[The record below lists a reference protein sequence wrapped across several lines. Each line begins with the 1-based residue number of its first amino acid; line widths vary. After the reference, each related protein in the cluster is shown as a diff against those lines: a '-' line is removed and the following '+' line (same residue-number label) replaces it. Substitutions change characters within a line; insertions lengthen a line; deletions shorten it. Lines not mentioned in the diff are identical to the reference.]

1 MTSTAIARTLALI
14 LALTPALT
22 LAGGASA
29 QPPQEKPKQEDVQKA
44 GKKDDTLD
52 KAGKIASQPV
62 RDVGLDK
69 DEIPPVLL
77 KAVDNPYAAPPSRS
91 CKGLKASLAELNGV
105 LGDDFTIGAKA
116 NENRTGKIAE
126 AVGRTIVNSLIPF
139 RGLVREISGAAPA
152 ERRLQAA
159 VTAGIARRGY
169 LRGLAASRGCKVV
182 S

>member
-1 MTSTAIARTLALI
+1 MKIFAIAII
-14 LALTPALT
+14 LAGLSPCVALAQEQDKTQAPPA
-22 LAGGASA
+22 
-29 QPPQEKPKQEDVQKA
+29 ER
-44 GKKDDTLD
+44 KDDTLD
-52 KAGKIASQPV
+52 KAGKIATQPA

-77 KAVDNPYAAPPSRS
+77 KAVENPYASPPSRT
-91 CKGLKASLAELNGV
+91 CKGLKASLGELNAV
-105 LGDDFTIGAKA
+105 LGEDFTVGAKA

-126 AVGRTIVNSLIPF
+126 AVGKTVVNSLIPF

-169 LRGLAASRGCKVV
+169 LRGIAGAKGCKVG
-182 S
+182 